1 MLDNNYDPPLHSF
14 VLGLWSSCILTS
26 RYPAINPLALYR
38 LRHFVVSFDI
48 STQRQTTYYQSH
60 HRPPKRLSW
69 ISLPPKRKLFGS
81 VSRGLSHVSTY
92 LLTRG
97 LRVTI

>member
-1 MLDNNYDPPLHSF
+1 MIGISIQHLF
-14 VLGLWSSCILTS
+14 ALGLWSSYILTS
-26 RYPAINPLALYR
+26 RYPAISPLALYR

-81 VSRGLSHVSTY
+81 VPRGPKPCTTY

-97 LRVTI
+97 LRVTISLF